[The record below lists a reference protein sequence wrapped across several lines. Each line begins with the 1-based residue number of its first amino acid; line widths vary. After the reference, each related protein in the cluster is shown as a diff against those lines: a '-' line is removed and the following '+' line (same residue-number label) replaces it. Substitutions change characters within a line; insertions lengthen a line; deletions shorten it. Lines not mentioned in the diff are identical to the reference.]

1 MMLAASAAG
10 GPHDEI
16 GETHGRLHPGSLMEL
31 CISRAENL

>member
-10 GPHDEI
+10 GAHDEI
-16 GETHGRLHPGSLMEL
+16 DETHGRLHPGFLMQP